1 MIQSGLNVWKA
12 DLLTRA
18 PWVEIERGDG
28 AIEGPAAANMSRV
41 GQQNLDTVTVQASV
55 MQNFSQLDR
64 VMDASPPLPLY
75 HHRQGV
81 LAVLTSGRFSLFC
94 SIVLDNNH

>member
-28 AIEGPAAANMSRV
+28 AIEGPAAANMRRV

-55 MQNFSQLDR
+55 MQNFFQLDR

-81 LAVLTSGRFSLFC
+81 LAVLTSG
-94 SIVLDNNH
+94 